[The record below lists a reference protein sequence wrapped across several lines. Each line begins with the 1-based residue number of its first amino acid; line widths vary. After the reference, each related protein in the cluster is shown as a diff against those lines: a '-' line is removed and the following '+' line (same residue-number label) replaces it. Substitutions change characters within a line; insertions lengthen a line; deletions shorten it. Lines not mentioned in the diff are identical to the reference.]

1 VSYERYMGNG
11 CDHDEILA
19 RILEILEYLLTKV
32 DDMSVQ
38 SDIDSVTAANTDA
51 AATLNADVPV
61 IDGLLSQGISTSAL
75 LASVA
80 PLQAAVAAV
89 SALAHPVT
97 TTSTTTSTG

>member
-1 VSYERYMGNG
+1 VGKYAYDDCGHGEV
-11 CDHDEILA
+11 LA
-19 RILEILEYLLTKV
+19 RILEILEHLLTKV

-38 SDIDSVTAANTDA
+38 SDIDSVTAANNDA
-51 AATLNADVPV
+51 TATLNADVPV
-61 IDGLLSQGISTSAL
+61 IDGLLSQGISTEAL